1 MYLHLLDRVE
11 WFGKVIRMVGSNA
24 PSSSLHGRKLRSAQ
38 ERNQGGAVMCT
49 REKNPKTQKKK
60 KKKKT
65 KKKKKKKKKNRS
77 KKFLWK
83 RIELS
88 TGVSTVMTAG

>member
-24 PSSSLHGRKLRSAQ
+24 PFSSLHGRKLRSAQ
-38 ERNQGGAVMCT
+38 ERNQGGAVVCT
-49 REKNPKTQKKK
+49 REKNPKTQ
-60 KKKKT
+60 
-65 KKKKKKKKKNRS
+65 KKKKKNRS